1 VRGVEPLTYGLQ
13 HIGAPFRTVP
23 LSSFR
28 SIALLPFLL
37 PQLKPL
43 LDSPLDMIFFDGDLP
58 DTVSKR
64 GKGRV
69 ETAIL
74 GEAALKRRRTEG

>member
-1 VRGVEPLTYGLQ
+1 L
-13 HIGAPFRTVP
+13 
-23 LSSFR
+23 R

-58 DTVSKR
+58 DTVSNR

-69 ETAIL
+69 ESAIL